1 MRAAMIIQLHE
12 LTSGHSGVSEELV
25 DLMAELAA
33 APEMPAIDT
42 SGSVGASDLVPL
54 SQLSD
59 WVLSDPRA
67 IDLGLPRPKDALAM
81 INCNALSLASGAR
94 CIVELKDLMLGFDIA
109 AAMTMEGFRCN
120 LDAVSEP
127 VNAVHRR
134 RGQKRSAAQI
144 RGLLE
149 GSALHLSGEARF
161 LQDPL
166 SFRNASQVHGAGL
179 EWVEWLEQV
188 WDDELAGT
196 VINPLVNAGPKPAYS
211 HGNMDTTRMTL
222 ALDSTRLALA
232 KMADLAGE
240 RVHKQQWPAFSGL
253 PIGLADDHAPVGG
266 VQFLNLGHIT
276 ASLITSVKIWAQPH
290 LLHPSG
296 QIADGVEDTAS
307 NAMHAVHELQRQI
320 DGCWKIVALETAI
333 ASWAIKRRGLSNAD
347 LGRGIADLFDA
358 CVATLPIGSE
368 GEVVFD
374 LAPTIE
380 TVRAWVVGKAAQA
393 Q

>member
-1 MRAAMIIQLHE
+1 MIIQLHE

-149 GSALHLSGEARF
+149 GSALHRSGEARF

-290 LLHPSG
+290 LLHPAG

-307 NAMHAVHELQRQI
+307 NAVHAVHELQRQI
-320 DGCWKIVALETAI
+320 DGCWKIIALETAV
-333 ASWAIKRRGLSNAD
+333 ACWAIKRRGIPQSD
-347 LGRGIADLFDA
+347 LGRGIADLYRA
-358 CVATLPIGSE
+358 CVETLPIGRE
-368 GEVVFD
+368 GEAVFD
-374 LAPTIE
+374 LAQTIH
-380 TVRAWVVGKAAQA
+380 TVRDWVKGQVTFAR
-393 Q
+393 